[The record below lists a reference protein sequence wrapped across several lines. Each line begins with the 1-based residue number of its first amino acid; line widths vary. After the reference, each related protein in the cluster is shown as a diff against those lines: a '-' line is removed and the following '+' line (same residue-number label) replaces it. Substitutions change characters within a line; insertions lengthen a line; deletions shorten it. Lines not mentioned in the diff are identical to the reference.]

1 MNFHATVVFELN
13 APDVGEAGRRL
24 QALLDQAAE
33 GKLKTKSLQLATSS
47 GAPVTLPPPRA

>member
-1 MNFHATVVFELN
+1 MKVHATVVFELN

-33 GKLKTKSLQLATSS
+33 GKLKTKSLQLATPS
-47 GAPVTLPPPRA
+47 GRR

>member
-1 MNFHATVVFELN
+1 MKFHATVVFELN

-33 GKLKTKSLQLATSS
+33 GKLEMK
-47 GAPVTLPPPRA
+47 